1 MTAKKNYKLRGCL
14 LYILEVL
21 CIDYR
26 RGCIL
31 TDFKILDQPKI
42 TFSRANLPIL
52 EYSLLIIECDILY
65 RFRGKGAQYVPMH
78 VSNECWSACNG
89 SEQE

>member
-1 MTAKKNYKLRGCL
+1 M
-14 LYILEVL
+14 L

-26 RGCIL
+26 RSCIL